1 MHHPG
6 GGDASEQNLEMPKR
20 VLEELT
26 GREGKAK
33 TENGNVKGSYSPT
46 GYSGTV

>member
-6 GGDASEQNLEMPKR
+6 GGDASEQNLGMPKR
-20 VLEELT
+20 VLELT

-33 TENGNVKGSYSPT
+33 TEIGNVKGSYRPT
-46 GYSGTV
+46 SY